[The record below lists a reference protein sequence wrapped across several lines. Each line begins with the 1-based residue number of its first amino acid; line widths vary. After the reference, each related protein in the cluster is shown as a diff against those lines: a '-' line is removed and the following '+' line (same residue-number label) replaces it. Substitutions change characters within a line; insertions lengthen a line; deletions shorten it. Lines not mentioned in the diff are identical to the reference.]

1 MKITECS
8 IKDVLLLEP
17 RTYADARGFL
27 YESFN
32 QRGFSQAS
40 GLDLQF
46 VQHNHSHSK
55 RNVLRGLHY
64 QSGRPQGKLVNV
76 TAGEVF
82 DVAVDIRPGSPTF
95 GHWVG
100 EILSAANRCQM
111 WLPPGMAHGFL
122 VLSDGADVLYKM
134 SDYYAPES
142 ERCIAWDD
150 PTLGIRWPLNGAMP
164 ILSAKDA
171 AGGAFDVEAA
181 RLWVGA
187 QQASLA
193 ERASVREI

>member
-1 MKITECS
+1 MKITQCS
-8 IKDVLLLEP
+8 IEDVLLLEP
-17 RTYADARGFL
+17 HTYADARGFL

-32 QRGFSQAS
+32 QRGFSQAT

-55 RNVLRGLHY
+55 RNVLRGLHF
-64 QSGRPQGKLVNV
+64 QSGCPQGKLVNV

-82 DVAVDIRPGSPTF
+82 DVAVDIRPGSPTY
-95 GHWVG
+95 GQWVG
-100 EILSAANRCQM
+100 EILSAANRRQM

-122 VLSDGADVLYKM
+122 VLSDGADVFYKM

-150 PTLGIRWPLNGAMP
+150 PTLGIRWPLNGAAP
-164 ILSAKDA
+164 ILSVKDM
-171 AGGAFDVEAA
+171 AGGAFESEFGNIAA
-181 RLWVGA
+181 GNLRPIK
-187 QQASLA
+187 S
-193 ERASVREI
+193 R